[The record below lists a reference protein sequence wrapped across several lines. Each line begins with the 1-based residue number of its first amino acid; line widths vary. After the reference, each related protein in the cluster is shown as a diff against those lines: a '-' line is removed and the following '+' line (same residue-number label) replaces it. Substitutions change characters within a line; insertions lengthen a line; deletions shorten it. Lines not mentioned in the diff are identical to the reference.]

1 MQNMRMLMMAGLI
14 GAIALSACSKSEDS
28 AGVAA
33 GTCGPSPSAVAVSEN
48 AGQAKVKPS
57 EVASADNLG
66 EVVGQM
72 SWHLC
77 NARANGW
84 IDDAYYRTE
93 SASLRQAIFS
103 KLGVTAAVAAP
114 AKPSADVPSEES
126 SDELRQEACLKAAG
140 TSASAIQLCK

>member
-1 MQNMRMLMMAGLI
+1 MQNMRVLMMAGLI
-14 GAIALSACSKSEDS
+14 GAIALSACSKSEGTS
-28 AGVAA
+28 EVAA
-33 GTCGPSPSAVAVSEN
+33 GTCGPSPSAAVVSDN
-48 AGQAKVKPS
+48 PAQTKVKPS
-57 EVASADNLG
+57 DVAAADNLG

-84 IDDAYYRTE
+84 IDDAYYRSE
-93 SASLRQAIFS
+93 SASLRQAIFT
-103 KLGVTAAVAAP
+103 KLGVAASPAAAP
-114 AKPSADVPSEES
+114 AKAPDTMTAES